1 MRGAVKVL
9 AIEALS
15 EGEKFVWEVVIWIR
29 AKTGGNHLM
38 KNGEV
43 PETLEALVAV
53 GLVER
58 ERKAVPP
65 GRGPIPGELR
75 WCYRLTPDGW
85 KELWV
90 VGDRE
95 QRWREGCR
103 KVLASV
109 GGGSGESGY
118 GGGTGNAQNRRVRRV
133 PDQVGSVTKQG
144 GSARG
149 SHGS

>member
-1 MRGAVKVL
+1 MPREEDRRLGGVRGAVRVL

-29 AKTGGNHLM
+29 AKTGRNHLM

-53 GLVER
+53 GLAER
-58 ERKAVPP
+58 EWKAVPA

-95 QRWREGCR
+95 EHWLTAQAL
-103 KVLASV
+103 VLGAAV
-109 GGGSGESGY
+109 GLTAVAVTLAAGVMRTTGGF
-118 GGGTGNAQNRRVRRV
+118 
-133 PDQVGSVTKQG
+133 VGSRVK
-144 GSARG
+144 
-149 SHGS
+149 